1 MRDVAHDPR
10 NGEYEVPSI
19 QELRLRDLIYAATPR
34 GLENPINY
42 EKGHSDEN
50 DIDKCKDDDVITI
63 DGEEIVRAMHKHKT
77 ANLDNDYV
85 SNCNMD
91 VKGGL

>member
-19 QELRLRDLIYAATPR
+19 QELRLRDLIYAETPR

-42 EKGHSDEN
+42 EK
-50 DIDKCKDDDVITI
+50 
-63 DGEEIVRAMHKHKT
+63 
-77 ANLDNDYV
+77 
-85 SNCNMD
+85 
-91 VKGGL
+91 